1 MSRPSWTR
9 ALVTVIGGAGLT
21 AAALQLPGS
30 LQLAQASGTA
40 TADPTASQVAVRLA
54 LDARRFLGALVPTL
68 GFLTLGILWGL
79 DEAPLAAVLGA
90 GYGAVALLW
99 ALWRSLQERRT
110 VSEEVIAGPVAGR
123 GVVTL
128 LHADGRTT
136 TYEPVTP
143 EVGVGESVRAG
154 QVIGR
159 LHEGAG
165 HCGEIPSCLHWG
177 LRDGEDYLDPMSL
190 LRRGR
195 PSLLPWTP

>member
-1 MSRPSWTR
+1 MNPPTAADTPAVAVGAPPGWQPPLRGPL
-9 ALVTVIGGAGLT
+9 LVTAPFDPPLSDWMSGHRGVDLLAFAG
-21 AAALQLPGS
+21 
-30 LQLAQASGTA
+30 
-40 TADPTASQVAVRLA
+40 DAVRSPG
-54 LDARRFLGALVPTL
+54 DGVVVF
-68 GFLTLGILWGL
+68 
-79 DEAPLAAVLGA
+79 
-90 GYGAVALLW
+90 
-99 ALWRSLQERRT
+99 
-110 VSEEVIAGPVAGR
+110 AGPVAGR